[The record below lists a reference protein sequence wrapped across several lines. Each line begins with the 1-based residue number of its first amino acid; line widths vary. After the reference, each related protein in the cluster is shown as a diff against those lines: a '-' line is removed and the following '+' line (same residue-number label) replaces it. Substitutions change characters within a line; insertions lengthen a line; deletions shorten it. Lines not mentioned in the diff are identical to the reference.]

1 MELTVLS
8 NIVNQTNGELS
19 IGNCSIESDD
29 KLFTGLEKEN
39 VTSHVLPVIVP
50 FLTGFGFLIA
60 VFKKFQVKIDTIV

>member
-1 MELTVLS
+1 VLS

-39 VTSHVLPVIVP
+39 VTSHVLPS
-50 FLTGFGFLIA
+50 FLTVFGFLIA
-60 VFKKFQVKIDTIV
+60 VFKKFHVKINTIV

>member
-29 KLFTGLEKEN
+29 KLFTGLEN
-39 VTSHVLPVIVP
+39 DTSHVLPVIVP
-50 FLTGFGFLIA
+50 FLTVFGFLIA